1 MNDAQEAINEYPKL
15 NSKFKS
21 LGKILPDYTVK
32 FIQDISDDVL
42 KLIEK
47 DKIEGII
54 LDVDETLRDNMQ
66 DLSID
71 IKEWLKRLSHKFKVV
86 VLSNGNDYK
95 VKEDLDSI
103 NIKYIS
109 GVSPDSKLVEI
120 VEIKDHPWA
129 VGCQFHP
136 ELKSRPNRPH
146 PLFRDLVKKAK
157 EYKGIE

>member
-15 NSKFKS
+15 NFKFKS

-42 KLIEK
+42 ELFAK

-54 LDVDETLRDNMQ
+54 IDVDETLRDNMQ
-66 DLSID
+66 DLSLD

-103 NIKYIS
+103 DIKYIS
-109 GVSPDSKLVEI
+109 GAYKPITKYFEMARKYLDLPSDKILVIGDSMFDDIFGGKL
-120 VEIKDHPWA
+120 
-129 VGCQFHP
+129 
-136 ELKSRPNRPH
+136 
-146 PLFRDLVKKAK
+146 AK
-157 EYKGIE
+157 MKTLWIRRYW